1 MKRIILL
8 FGLLVFFQSQL
19 FAQCGG
25 LAAGTNSGNK
35 TITGAC
41 SITGDVTISG
51 GTLTIGSGTS
61 LTISGFFDN
70 NGNQSITING
80 GSMEVGGYFRNDG
93 NGTVTVNGG
102 GSLDVG
108 GYYYNDG
115 NGTTNFLD
123 GDINIEGNFTN
134 DGNGTIASGGTVSI
148 GGDFSNT
155 GNGDLSISGGLNV
168 EGDVTS
174 SGNGSI
180 IIENGGVLAA
190 DDISVSG
197 GTIEVEAGATI
208 YSETGNITGT
218 VNNDPSNDDQVC
230 SNNCCGAACNTSGDG
245 LSPEAQE
252 TLPVTLL
259 YFKAQPTDHSVKL
272 SWSTATEI
280 NTSHFEVYKS
290 VGNAFYFIQEVPASG
305 NSKSQKFYS
314 ITDYAPS
321 SGSNVYQLVSVD
333 YDGYKEVF
341 RTRLTNY
348 EVKGMVIYPNPTD
361 GLEIYLSKPEGL
373 ESPDVFI
380 YSLSGNLV
388 FTGKL
393 EEHQSKIQFS
403 YPLPKGIYLLKLAEG
418 SQNFTTRIAV
428 R

>member
-1 MKRIILL
+1 MRRIILI
-8 FGLLVFFQSQL
+8 GLLVFSQSQL
-19 FAQCGG
+19 SAQCGG
-25 LAAGTNSGNK
+25 LAAGNNSGNK

-41 SITGDVTISG
+41 NITGNVVITS
-51 GTLTIGSGTS
+51 GTLTIGSGAS
-61 LTISGFFDN
+61 LTISGSFDN
-70 NGNQSITING
+70 DGNHTITING
-80 GSMEVGGYFRNDG
+80 GSMDVGTNFRNDG
-93 NGTVTVNGG
+93 NGTVTVTGG

-115 NGTTNFLD
+115 NGTTNFLN
-123 GDINIEGNFTN
+123 GTISITGNFTN
-134 DGNGTIASGGTVSI
+134 DGNGTIDSDGTVSI

-168 EGDVTS
+168 EGDVSS

-197 GTIEVEAGATI
+197 GTIEVEGGATI

-218 VNNDPSNDDQVC
+218 VNNDPSNTDQVC
-230 SNNCCGAACNTSGDG
+230 SNNCCGAACNSSGNS

-259 YFKAQPTDHSVKL
+259 YFKAQSEKLAVKL
-272 SWSTATEI
+272 TWSTATES

-290 VGNAFYFIQEVPASG
+290 VGDAYYLIAEVSASG
-305 NSKSQKFYS
+305 NSKSQKHYS
-314 ITDYAPS
+314 ATDYAPS
-321 SGSNVYQLVSVD
+321 SGANVYQLVSVD

-341 RTRLTNY
+341 RAHLTNY
-348 EVKGMVIYPNPTD
+348 EAKGIVVYPNPSD
-361 GLEIYLSKPEGL
+361 GLEIYLSKPAGL
-373 ESPDVFI
+373 ETPEVFI
-380 YSLSGNLV
+380 YSLNGHLV
-388 FTGKL
+388 FTGRL
-393 EEHQSKIQFS
+393 EEYQSKIQFS
-403 YPLPKGIYLLKLAEG
+403 TPLPKGIYLLRLAEG
-418 SQNFTTRIAV
+418 SQTHTTRISV